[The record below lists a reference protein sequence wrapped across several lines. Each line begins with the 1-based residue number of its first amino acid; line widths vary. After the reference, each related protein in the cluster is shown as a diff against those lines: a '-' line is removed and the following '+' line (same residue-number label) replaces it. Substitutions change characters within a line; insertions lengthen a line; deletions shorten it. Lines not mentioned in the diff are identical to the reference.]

1 MTKPTT
7 LVSKLQ
13 ALISDDITNSI
24 KTKKASTMR
33 SFSNISFETGLFF
46 PVIHVFLVSCIEFI
60 NTTCSVNQF
69 HFSSVEWVRRT

>member
-1 MTKPTT
+1 M
-7 LVSKLQ
+7 LVSKSQ
-13 ALISDDITNSI
+13 ALLSYDITKSI

-33 SFSNISFETGLFF
+33 SFSNISCETGLFL
-46 PVIHVFLVSCIEFI
+46 PVVHVFLVSCIEFV